1 MKKET
6 LSCDAVQKNIPMFI
20 ENKLDSLDTFSF
32 VEHVRNC
39 KACAEELS
47 VEYLVLVG
55 VKRLDS
61 ASAFNLNK
69 ELDELIARN
78 TEKAKKKR
86 RLSRIVFLAAIFL
99 AIVGGYFVA
108 EALIPG
114 SIWPF

>member
-1 MKKET
+1 MKKTVPCEE
-6 LSCDAVQKNIPMFI
+6 VQKNIPTFI
-20 ENKLDSLDTFSF
+20 AGNMESKDTLAFIRHIRS
-32 VEHVRNC
+32 C
-39 KACAEELS
+39 KTCMEELS

-86 RLSRIVFLAAIFL
+86 RLSRIVFMAAIFL